1 MLYNVYCDETCH
13 LENDGINDMI
23 LGAVWCPQEKLKE
36 INHRIREIKR
46 RNGVSERME
55 LKWTKITPAKVD
67 MYKDIINYFFDDDD
81 LHLRAIIVPDKGKL
95 DHQKYHQTHDDCYYK
110 MYFTMLKV
118 IFAPQDCYEIYI
130 DIKDTNSYR
139 KSQKLLDV
147 CCNSMYD
154 FSHRIIKRVQ
164 PIRSDEVEIMQIV
177 DLLIGALGYIN
188 RNFPDGFQKRAAAQE
203 IIDLIKQHSGYALKP
218 TTLLREEKCNLFV
231 WEAGEIC

>member
-1 MLYNVYCDETCH
+1 MQIYNFDENRKIIKEE
-13 LENDGINDMI
+13 LIFRINSN
-23 LGAVWCPQEKLKE
+23 QEKLKE

-55 LKWTKITPAKVD
+55 LKWTKISPAKVD

-95 DHQKYHQTHDDCYYK
+95 DHQKYHQTHDDWYYK

-188 RNFPDGFQKRAAAQE
+188 RNFPDGFQKSAAKQE
-203 IIDLIKQHSGYALKP
+203 IIDLIKEHSGYSLKR

>member
-55 LKWTKITPAKVD
+55 LKWTKISPAKVD

-95 DHQKYHQTHDDCYYK
+95 DHQKYHQTHDDWYYK

-188 RNFPDGFQKRAAAQE
+188 
-203 IIDLIKQHSGYALKP
+203 
-218 TTLLREEKCNLFV
+218 
-231 WEAGEIC
+231 